1 MAQSSILKLY
11 SRLNI
16 KVICSV
22 FILVTF
28 IITDNKSEKKLF
40 KQKWPKADP
49 NDRAQDLDIS
59 AYVNLLGDL
68 LLVAG
73 HLGEGLLHLLR
84 DGLVLLLLRHQLVL
98 QPVHLK
104 KKRFFSTN
112 LKESFQ
118 SDSPPP
124 SAASSRTSRQTQRA
138 PPPASAWPSTSW
150 STPCRSSP
158 SGSPSPQPPEE
169 YGVSWQSV
177 VKFEGTSRDLRLLA
191 TTLNSSSS
199 SRILVSPTSARS
211 SAFSSS
217 DSQVASFFATW

>member
-1 MAQSSILKLY
+1 MTQPSVFKLY

-98 QPVHLK
+98 QPVHLRRK
-104 KKRFFSTN
+104 DFFNKLERKFPKCFST
-112 LKESFQ
+112 SFCNFIT
-118 SDSPPP
+118 DF
-124 SAASSRTSRQTQRA
+124 SANSAR
-138 PPPASAWPSTSW
+138 ASACFS
-150 STPCRSSP
+150 
-158 SGSPSPQPPEE
+158 
-169 YGVSWQSV
+169 
-177 VKFEGTSRDLRLLA
+177 LA
-191 TTLNSSSS
+191 VNVL
-199 SRILVSPTSARS
+199 I
-211 SAFSSS
+211 
-217 DSQVASFFATW
+217 DSL